1 MSEGDGDE
9 LRTFEEVGVAEKDC
23 SNGFNSR
30 SKFDRVWRVC
40 GAGDRDWL
48 LRDMRDVTKMTN
60 ADVAS
65 YIHYL
70 VLFSLTLLRHS
81 LGSQMTRAKILQ
93 IHHQVLSM
101 PLEMLLLHGLLPC
114 QADQEG

>member
-1 MSEGDGDE
+1 MSAGEAREANGGSTGREDGEELRCRDLSSCLGSSLSEGVGEE

-48 LRDMRDVTKMTN
+48 LGDMRDVTKMTN
-60 ADVAS
+60 E
-65 YIHYL
+65 I
-70 VLFSLTLLRHS
+70 
-81 LGSQMTRAKILQ
+81 GRA
-93 IHHQVLSM
+93 HV
-101 PLEMLLLHGLLPC
+101 
-114 QADQEG
+114 